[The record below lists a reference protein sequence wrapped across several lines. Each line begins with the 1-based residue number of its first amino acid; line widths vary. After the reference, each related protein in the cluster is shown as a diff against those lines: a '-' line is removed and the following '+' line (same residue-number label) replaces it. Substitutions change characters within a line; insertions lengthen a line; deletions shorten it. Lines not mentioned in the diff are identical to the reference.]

1 MKQFKL
7 VKVIIIC
14 LWTYFIIYNTYFG
27 WNMYPQSELE
37 KHCDKIFSIGI
48 QLAIGIYLLPLFKIY
63 ELLIKKIEK

>member
-1 MKQFKL
+1 
-7 VKVIIIC
+7 
-14 LWTYFIIYNTYFG
+14 
-27 WNMYPQSELE
+27 MYPQSELE